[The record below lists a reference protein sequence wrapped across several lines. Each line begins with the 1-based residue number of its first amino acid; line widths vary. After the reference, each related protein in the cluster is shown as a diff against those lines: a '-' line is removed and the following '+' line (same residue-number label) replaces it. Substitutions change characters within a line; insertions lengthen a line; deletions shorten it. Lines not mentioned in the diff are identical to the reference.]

1 MFRVGLTR
9 DFLRADG
16 SQAFADIDTSV
27 LDVRG
32 VAWACLGEGGAG
44 EELPPAQMADLDAV
58 LVLAPLV
65 TESTLAG
72 ADRLAVVARLGV
84 GYDSV
89 DVEACTRHGV
99 ALTIT
104 PDGVRRPVASAAL
117 AFLLALAHKLPLKDR
132 LTRDGRWSEKAEHM
146 GIGLRGRTLGLVGFG
161 SIGGEISRLL
171 SPHEMR
177 IVAADPF
184 ARAETARDLG
194 VELVSL
200 DDLLASADFVIVCCS
215 LAPETRH
222 LIGNDQ
228 LRRMKDSAYLI
239 NVARGPIVD
248 QPALTAALREGVIAG
263 AALDVFEQEPVA
275 PDEPLLSFDNVI
287 VAPHA
292 LSWTDE
298 SFRMMGESAFRGILE
313 VSRGRVP
320 DYVVNP
326 DVLATERFQQRLA
339 ACADNRRQGE

>member
-1 MFRVGLTR
+1 M
-9 DFLRADG
+9 
-16 SQAFADIDTSV
+16 
-27 LDVRG
+27 
-32 VAWACLGEGGAG
+32 
-44 EELPPAQMADLDAV
+44 

-65 TESTLAG
+65 TESTLTG
-72 ADRLAVVARLGV
+72 SDRLAVVARLGV

-171 SPHEMR
+171 SPYEMR

-200 DDLLASADFVIVCCS
+200 DDLLASANFVIVCCS

-248 QPALTAALREGVIAG
+248 QSALTAALREGVIAG
-263 AALDVFEQEPVA
+263 AALDVF
-275 PDEPLLSFDNVI
+275 DREPL
-287 VAPHA
+287 APNHPLRSLPNAVVTPHIGYVTAETYRIFYNHA
-292 LSWTDE
+292 GEDIRAWLDGAPV
-298 SFRMMGESAFRGILE
+298 RVLKYAMGTKAGWHR
-313 VSRGRVP
+313 RRV
-320 DYVVNP
+320 
-326 DVLATERFQQRLA
+326 
-339 ACADNRRQGE
+339 CG

>member
-1 MFRVGLTR
+1 LFRVGLTR

-16 SQAFADIDTSV
+16 SQAFADIDTSA

-161 SIGGEISRLL
+161 SIGGEISHLL

-184 ARAETARDLG
+184 ARAEMARDLG

-215 LAPETRH
+215 LTPETRH

-239 NVARGPIVD
+239 NLARGPIVD

>member
-1 MFRVGLTR
+1 LFKVGLTR

-16 SQAFADIDTSV
+16 SQAFADIDTSA
-27 LDVRG
+27 LDVGG
-32 VAWACLGEGGAG
+32 VAWACLSKGGAG

-89 DVEACTRHGV
+89 DVEACTRQGV

-132 LTRDGRWSEKAEHM
+132 LTREGRWSEKAEHM

-161 SIGGEISRLL
+161 SIGGEISRLV

-184 ARAETARDLG
+184 AAAEAARDLG

-200 DDLLASADFVIVCCS
+200 DELLASADFVIVCCS
-215 LAPETRH
+215 LTPET
-222 LIGNDQ
+222 LGLPDQ
-228 LRRMKDSAYLI
+228 RRARADRRSVGADFGA
-239 NVARGPIVD
+239 ARGCGCRRRPRCVR
-248 QPALTAALREGVIAG
+248 AGAGGTRRTAAGLRQRDRG
-263 AALDVFEQEPVA
+263 AACPVV
-275 PDEPLLSFDNVI
+275 DK
-287 VAPHA
+287 
-292 LSWTDE
+292 
-298 SFRMMGESAFRGILE
+298 
-313 VSRGRVP
+313 
-320 DYVVNP
+320 
-326 DVLATERFQQRLA
+326 
-339 ACADNRRQGE
+339 

>member
-1 MFRVGLTR
+1 
-9 DFLRADG
+9 
-16 SQAFADIDTSV
+16 
-27 LDVRG
+27 
-32 VAWACLGEGGAG
+32 
-44 EELPPAQMADLDAV
+44 
-58 LVLAPLV
+58 
-65 TESTLAG
+65 
-72 ADRLAVVARLGV
+72 
-84 GYDSV
+84 
-89 DVEACTRHGV
+89 
-99 ALTIT
+99 
-104 PDGVRRPVASAAL
+104 PVASAAL
-117 AFLLALAHKLPLKDR
+117 AFLLALAHRLPLKDR

-326 DVLATERFQQRLA
+326 DVLATERFQRRLA